1 MSRSLTTA
9 ATNAKNSPNT
19 YICYLCQFGFASGTV
34 YLTNLPHNITW
45 NGNEYIGLG
54 NLSNIE
60 EIKES
65 EELQAIGL
73 KFTMSGANPDLANIS
88 LTEHIQGKPVYVYVA
103 FTNDSTIIN
112 DPVLEWSGRI
122 DTMVITESE
131 GSTSI
136 TLNAES
142 RIVDFERPN
151 ARRFNSVD
159 HNKDYPTDNFF
170 SFVEKMVEKEI
181 VWPSRDF
188 FK

>member
-1 MSRSLTTA
+1 MSRTLTTA
-9 ATNAKNSPNT
+9 VNNAKNSSNT
-19 YICYLCQFGFASGTV
+19 YVCYLCQFGFASGTV

-45 NGNEYIGLG
+45 GANEYIGLG

-65 EELQAIGL
+65 EELEAIGL
-73 KFTMSGANPDLANIS
+73 RFILSGANQDLVNIA
-88 LTEHIQGKPVYVYVA
+88 LQEHIQGKPVNVYVA

-122 DTMVITESE
+122 DTMVITESD
-131 GSTSI
+131 GNTSI
-136 TLNAES
+136 ALNAES

-151 ARRFNSVD
+151 SRRFNSVD
-159 HNKDYPTDNFF
+159 HNKDYPSDKFF
-170 SFVEKMVEKEI
+170 DFVEKMVEKEI
-181 VWPSRDF
+181 VWPSKDF